1 MRFLI
6 GGVSSKFAFVS
17 DMDISA
23 VPVPFGRVVS
33 ALRGGVRQQ

>member
-6 GGVSSKFAFVS
+6 GDVNLDPAFVS

-23 VPVPFGRVVS
+23 VPVPFGRVLS